1 MKVLY
6 RNAFKSWIELRFMG
20 CVELGEIEAKI
31 LSICNNFYW
40 SQRVVNHAQTLLD
53 LSQTDDK
60 IKLFF
65 SECENKVKSGTKGC
79 RIAFNNETYNFGGDE
94 FAYIFFFYSDVL
106 SIPIKLSVNIDTFE
120 QTIVFGN
127 MTLPTKKEE
136 KKLEK
141 HLNNEQG
148 ISLNNSIDLNKQEVA
163 K

>member
-1 MKVLY
+1 MY

-31 LSICNNFYW
+31 LSICSTFYW
-40 SQRVVNHAQTLLD
+40 SQRVVNHTQTLLD
-53 LSQTDDK
+53 LIEVDED
-60 IKLFF
+60 IKKFF
-65 SECENKVKSGTKGC
+65 IECENKVKSGAKSC
-79 RIAFNNETYNFGGDE
+79 RITFNNETFNFGGDE

-106 SIPIKLSVNIDTFE
+106 NVPIKLSVNIDTFE

-127 MTLPTKKEE
+127 ITLPTKKEE

-141 HLNNEQG
+141 HLNNEP
-148 ISLNNSIDLNKQEVA
+148 SIDLNITKDLNNQEVM